1 MTHRITI
8 PRMMILLVFLVLS
21 CQNNSTSST
30 DEKKEVNIIYSNW
43 SEGIAVSFLVK
54 NVLEEELDY
63 EVHLKLADIEN
74 AYRQLA
80 SGDYDLMLDA
90 WLPETHEIYYQ
101 KHRHNLTDAG
111 VFFKG
116 AFIGLV
122 VPQESG
128 IAEIADINRY
138 TDTIYGIGS
147 SAGIMLRTE
156 KILGQYDLQT
166 TLLSGDEQ
174 QMLQVLDSL
183 YKRREPVVIT
193 GWKPH
198 SMFKKYDLKFLRD
211 PKGIYPES
219 DNIHALVNQE
229 FSRKDQILMDFL
241 ARFSLSSRQLSDLM
255 QEVRTHPEG
264 EDAGARAWMKTNT
277 TMVAAW
283 TRNLREFKQK
293 PL

>member
-1 MTHRITI
+1 MSNRFTKPRIL
-8 PRMMILLVFLVLS
+8 ILLVFLILS
-21 CQNNSTSST
+21 CQNNNTAGT

-63 EVHLKLADIEN
+63 EVHMKLADIEH

-80 SGDYDLMLDA
+80 TGNYDLMLHA
-90 WLPETHEIYYQ
+90 WLPETHETYYQ
-101 KHRHNLTDAG
+101 EHRRSLSDAG
-111 VFFKG
+111 ILFED
-116 AFIGLV
+116 ASIGLV
-122 VPQESG
+122 VPKEAG
-128 IAEIADINRY
+128 IEDITELKNY
-138 TDTIYGIGS
+138 SDTVYGIGS

-156 KILGQYDLQT
+156 RALDQYDLQA
-166 TLLSGDEQ
+166 TLISGDEQ

-183 YKRREPVVIT
+183 YKRREPVVVT

-211 PKGIYPES
+211 PKGIYPDS

-229 FSRKDQILMDFL
+229 FSQRDQVLMDFL
-241 ARFSLSSRQLSDLM
+241 ERFSLNSRQLSDLI
-255 QEVRTHPEG
+255 QEVRSHPEG

-277 TMVAAW
+277 AVVATW
-283 TRNLREFKQK
+283 TRNLKEFKEK